1 MGENLNRE
9 VGPNRAKLAWD
20 RRWERYFMALKQ
32 AKVEPGF
39 HDFYRGWI
47 WGFLKAIKPKGWR
60 EAESRDV
67 EQFLAGLGEQGKAR
81 WQVEQANDALRI
93 FFRDVEPMK
102 WAQENWPDLIV
113 KAEAEVKNPIRTDRV
128 EALRGRTDNGTLSP
142 RLESFLEEVR
152 QALRSQNYAYRT
164 EQTYLEWV
172 KRFLVFVSPE
182 RRTDMGLGDMRDYL
196 DYLALVRGVA
206 AGTQNQAFNALLYL
220 FEKVLQQKIGALEGT
235 HRAPQSRRLPVVMTR
250 LEVRRVLD
258 EIEEGP
264 NRLMAELL
272 YGAGLRISECLRLRV
287 KDVDFDYSQIT
298 VRQGK
303 GDKDRRV
310 PLPVTTAGRLQEHL
324 QDVKKV
330 WERDRSNQVEGVFMP
345 DALDR
350 KYVNAGKEWGW
361 FWVFPAPNLA
371 EDPRS
376 GKIRRHH
383 AGQTALQA
391 LVGRAAKRAGLVKP
405 VSPHTLRHSFATH
418 LLEGGSD
425 IRTVQ
430 ELLGHADVSTTMI
443 YTHVLNKP
451 GVPVKSPLDG

>member
-1 MGENLNRE
+1 
-9 VGPNRAKLAWD
+9 
-20 RRWERYFMALKQ
+20 
-32 AKVEPGF
+32 
-39 HDFYRGWI
+39 
-47 WGFLKAIKPKGWR
+47 
-60 EAESRDV
+60 
-67 EQFLAGLGEQGKAR
+67 
-81 WQVEQANDALRI
+81 
-93 FFRDVEPMK
+93 
-102 WAQENWPDLIV
+102 
-113 KAEAEVKNPIRTDRV
+113 
-128 EALRGRTDNGTLSP
+128 
-142 RLESFLEEVR
+142 
-152 QALRSQNYAYRT
+152 
-164 EQTYLEWV
+164 
-172 KRFLVFVSPE
+172 
-182 RRTDMGLGDMRDYL
+182 
-196 DYLALVRGVA
+196 
-206 AGTQNQAFNALLYL
+206 
-220 FEKVLQQKIGALEGT
+220 
-235 HRAPQSRRLPVVMTR
+235 MTR
-250 LEVRRVLD
+250 AEVRRVLD

-287 KDVDFDYSQIT
+287 KDVDFAYAQIT

-324 QDVKKV
+324 QEVKKV
-330 WERDRSNQVEGVFMP
+330 WERDRANQMEGVFMP

-451 GVPVKSPLDG
+451 GVAVKSPLDL

>member
-1 MGENLNRE
+1 MADNRNNE
-9 VGPNRAKLAWD
+9 AGPSRAKIAWD

-39 HDFYRGWI
+39 HEFYRGWI
-47 WGFLKAIKPKGWR
+47 WGFIKAIKPKGWR

-67 EQFLAGLGEQGKAR
+67 EQFLACMVDKGKER
-81 WQVEQANDALRI
+81 WQVEQAHDALRL
-93 FFRDVEPMK
+93 FFRDVEPMV
-102 WAQENWPDLIV
+102 WAQKNWPDLIV
-113 KAEAEVKNPIRTDRV
+113 RLEREVKDPIRTHRV
-128 EALRGRTDNGTLSP
+128 EALRTRTDFGELSP
-142 RLESFLEEVR
+142 RLQPFLEEVR
-152 QALRSQNYAYRT
+152 QVLRSQNYAYRT

-172 KRFLVFVSPE
+172 KRFLVFASPKK
-182 RRTDMGLGDMRDYL
+182 RTDLGLGQMREYL

-220 FEKVLQQKIGALEGT
+220 YEKVLQQKVGSLEGT
-235 HRAPQSRRLPVVMTR
+235 HRAPQSRRLPVVLART
-250 LEVRRVLD
+250 EVSKVLG

-287 KDVDFDYSQIT
+287 KDVDFAYAQIT

-324 QDVKKV
+324 LEVKKV
-330 WERDRSNQVEGVFMP
+330 WERDRANQVEGVFMP

-350 KYVNAGKEWGW
+350 KYVHAGKEWGW
-361 FWVFPAPNLA
+361 FWVFPATNLA

-376 GKIRRHH
+376 GKVRRHH

-418 LLEGGSD
+418 LLEAGSD

-451 GVPVKSPLDG
+451 GVVVKSPLDI